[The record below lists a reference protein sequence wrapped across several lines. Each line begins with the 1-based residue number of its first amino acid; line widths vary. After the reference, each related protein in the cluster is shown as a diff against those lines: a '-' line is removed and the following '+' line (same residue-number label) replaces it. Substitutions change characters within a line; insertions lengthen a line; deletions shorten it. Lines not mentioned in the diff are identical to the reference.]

1 MHPDSQFPAVELA
14 AALPSTAE
22 HPGTEDNGTEHQGS
36 GPPLDHRG

>member
-22 HPGTEDNGTEHQGS
+22 HQGS
-36 GPPLDHRG
+36 WPPLDHRG